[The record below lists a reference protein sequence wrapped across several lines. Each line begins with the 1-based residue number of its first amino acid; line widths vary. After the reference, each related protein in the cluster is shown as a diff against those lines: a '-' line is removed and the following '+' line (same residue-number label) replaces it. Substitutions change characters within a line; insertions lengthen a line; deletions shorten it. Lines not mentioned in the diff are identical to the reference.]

1 MNGNV
6 FIGLI
11 FKLLFISCVLKY
23 FVISCIYEIL
33 CLLNG
38 NFDNNILF

>member
-6 FIGLI
+6 FIGLN

-23 FVISCIYEIL
+23 FVIRCIYEIL